1 MIKSS
6 INRSKWIVFVFLLIL
21 GVEFF
26 VYSLDPVLRGDEA
39 AYCYILDWEHNG
51 WGLGYGIGEDMLRIQ
66 TVGDVISSQIDHYH
80 HWGGR
85 NLVHAVEQLFSGVLS
100 PSLFYVIN
108 TFVFLLT
115 LILIVYVGTGKDKMH
130 CLTPWLL
137 TSIGM
142 IYFLPWSLYIT
153 SSINLA
159 CNYLWPMCG
168 LLIVTVLWQKARK
181 HERKYNTIQ
190 CMGLALIS
198 FIAGW
203 SHEAYCLG
211 LSGAFFFYYLFH
223 FKEFKGVQIWIVIG
237 YWLGTLVLFSA
248 PGNFF
253 RLTQGESKGLSDW
266 VIEFALALPRLKLA
280 YIFMLVLLYF
290 RIKRKEDFVSFCKE
304 YKLLIIAWG
313 LSFVFVCFMH
323 TVSQSFT
330 GIEMLSLLLTI
341 CLLRPSFTGK
351 RDYIS
356 ALLMLILCIHIGF
369 VSVYEFKQNKS
380 EREALERYSESQDGL
395 AVNYT
400 KQCSSPIISFL
411 LRHPMDN
418 FRRYP
423 LTEKLYA
430 DNPNPLILIT
440 PQDEMIM
447 QHPDEYFIK
456 ANNFGDGSFYAI
468 EGCSK
473 AWAPMDST
481 LLNQSY
487 EWVFDTPHWYE
498 QMSMKERVLAIIKP
512 EAVSS
517 TMPASPPEIID
528 TRYGKFMIKDI
539 PTQRKII
546 GIRKTNL
553 SSTN

>member
-1 MIKSS
+1 MKSS
-6 INRSKWIVFVFLLIL
+6 INRSLWIVFVFLLIL

-26 VYSLDPVLRGDEA
+26 VYSLDPVLSGDEA

-51 WGLGYGIGEDMLRIQ
+51 WGFGYGIGEDMLRIQ

-100 PSLFYVIN
+100 PRLFYVIN

-115 LILIVYVGTGKDKMH
+115 LTLIVYVGAGKDKMH

-142 IYFLPWSLYIT
+142 IYFLPWSLYII